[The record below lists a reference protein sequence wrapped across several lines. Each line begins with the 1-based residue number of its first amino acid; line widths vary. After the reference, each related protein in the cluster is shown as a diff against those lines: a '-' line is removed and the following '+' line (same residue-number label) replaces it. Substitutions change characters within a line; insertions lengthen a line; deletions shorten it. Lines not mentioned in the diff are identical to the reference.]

1 MLGEFKSA
9 LNSGAPLLR
18 CGAMSALRKFLGPA
32 VFAVAFSLGLETAIG
47 AGDDEPAEKD
57 TRYRVEVKRQNTNRG
72 TPGESTKTTL
82 RLEAL
87 PQGRIA
93 LLRLDVPFPDD
104 KSSYSGDLFNPKLGD
119 IKLRAKTR
127 PFDAS
132 PLPLATYVEATFPT
146 ADPES
151 LGQGKYQLTLGVD
164 SFIPLGSIKTASGTQ
179 AFSFS
184 PLVEQ
189 TVSVA
194 GDPDRPDINYTKF
207 ELAARDVWNNY
218 SLKFTVKP
226 VIDWE
231 KDADTG
237 AVGELEA
244 GVRFGRGWT
253 VLLMLGGRLWG
264 ESVASTYDKRTELTV
279 RYLF

>member
-1 MLGEFKSA
+1 M
-9 LNSGAPLLR
+9 
-18 CGAMSALRKFLGPA
+18 LRKTLSLAILGA
-32 VFAVAFSLGLETAIG
+32 VSSLPFGIAVG
-47 AGDDEPAEKD
+47 AEDSQAAEKG
-57 TRYRVEVKRQNTNRG
+57 TQYRAEVKRQNTNRG

-104 KSSYSGDLFNPKLGD
+104 KTSFSGDFFNPKLGD

-127 PFDAS
+127 PFDAGL
-132 PLPLATYVEATFPT
+132 LPLATYVEATFPT
-146 ADPES
+146 ANPES

-164 SFIPLGSIKTASGTQ
+164 SSIRLGSIKTASAIH

-184 PLVEQ
+184 PLIQQ

-194 GDPDRPDINYTKF
+194 GDPDRPDIDYTKL
-207 ELAARDVWNNY
+207 ELAVRDTWSNY
-218 SLKFTVKP
+218 SLKFTLKP

-231 KDADTG
+231 KDGEIG
-237 AVGELEA
+237 AVGELEG
-244 GVRFGRGWT
+244 GVSFGRGWA

-264 ESVASTYDKRTELTV
+264 AHVATTYDKRTQLTV
-279 RYLF
+279 RYVF